1 MEITSWGACEVAI
14 LFFVPFS
21 GNVLFLFM
29 KISLKKKEIRNGTN
43 IINQCLFDHP
53 ACMPWI
59 QAFIVS
65 LSR

>member
-29 KISLKKKEIRNGTN
+29 KISLKKKRNKKWN
-43 IINQCLFDHP
+43 EHH
-53 ACMPWI
+53 
-59 QAFIVS
+59 
-65 LSR
+65 